1 MSFFMPRFYD
11 ILFVFFAFLFLQSEI
26 LLAQKKENI
35 KQDTLSLVFVGDLM
49 GHSSQFL
56 YARQAEGG
64 YNFEPYFEM
73 VKPYLSEADF
83 AIGNLETVLA
93 GKTQNYS
100 GYPQFNTPN
109 AYADALKTAG
119 FDLIVTTNNHSYDQ
133 LEAGILRTLDE
144 LEKRN
149 LTPIGTYRNEK
160 AQDSLVIC
168 TKKGISFALLAY
180 TQFSNL
186 PVPTS
191 KKYLVNHI
199 EIEKIEQDIKKAR
212 KKGAEIVIIHLHWGQ
227 EYQTLPNDY
236 QKETTQAIIAAGADI
251 IIGGHPHVLQPIEK
265 FKTQNGATLD
275 SGLVAYSLGNFIS
288 AQYWRYSTA
297 GVMLRLELSKK
308 EGKISLSRLA
318 CVPTW
323 VLGGQKY
330 APLKTYKVYPAGLEA
345 RFSQNRPLAHWL
357 TVPFSANL
365 DLLTPALVRD
375 MKEAYQDSQQ
385 ILALYLKNQVQ
396 WDNWLVNP
404 FFQLEPRKPTFNR
417 LTTKQSLTFT
427 EIKPQKQPV
436 FQAFAGKKA
445 SKKSKK
451 EKGKQ

>member
-1 MSFFMPRFYD
+1 MFFPLSRFYCT
-11 ILFVFFAFLFLQSEI
+11 LFVLFAFLFLQSEN
-26 LLAQKKENI
+26 LTAQKKESI
-35 KQDTLSLVFVGDLM
+35 KDETLSLVFVGDLM

-109 AYADALKTAG
+109 AYADALKAAG

-133 LEAGILRTLDE
+133 LEAGVLRTLDE
-144 LEKRN
+144 LEKRK

-160 AQDSLVIC
+160 AQDSLVIF

-186 PVPTS
+186 PVPAS

-199 EIEKIEQDIKKAR
+199 EIEKITQDIKKAR
-212 KKGAEIVIIHLHWGQ
+212 EKGAEIVIVHLHWGQ
-227 EYQTLPNDY
+227 EYQILPNDY
-236 QKETTQAIIAAGADI
+236 QKETAQAIIAAGADI
-251 IIGGHPHVLQPIEK
+251 IVGGHPHVLQPIEK

-297 GVMLRLELSKK
+297 GVMLRLELTKK
-308 EGKISLSRLA
+308 GDKISLSRIA

-345 RFSQNRPLAHWL
+345 HFSQNSPLAHWL
-357 TVPFSANL
+357 TVPFAAEL

-385 ILALYLKNQVQ
+385 ILALHLKDQLQ
-396 WDNWLVNP
+396 WDKWLKNP
-404 FFQLEPRKPTFNR
+404 FFPIKVRTPTLYPLKAKENAGFLNIKP
-417 LTTKQSLTFT
+417 KEQSLL
-427 EIKPQKQPV
+427 PV
-436 FQAFAGKKA
+436 FQNQKKGR
-445 SKKSKK
+445 
-451 EKGKQ
+451 KGKR